1 MAGMT
6 LAEIINSMMGGDGKG
21 GLSPVTK
28 DIVEDVMPMI
38 ESTYKVSKRPEDRA
52 IAGLSMGGG
61 HSINISFVR
70 PELFRYVALMS
81 PAAGGGVAKMY
92 PRIAEKPDI
101 LNKQF
106 KLLWVGVGKDDTLT
120 GPGDK
125 AFSEALN
132 DDRCE
137 ARVRAHGR
145 PPRVDGLAALPQRPR
160 AEVVQV
166 EPTDNT
172 DGTFSSRL

>member
-1 MAGMT
+1 MAGAT
-6 LAEIINSMMGGDGKG
+6 LNEIINAMMGGDGKG

-38 ESTYKVSKRPEDRA
+38 EATYKVSKRPDDRA

-106 KLLWVGVGKDDTLT
+106 KMLWVGVGKDDGLT

-125 AFSEALN
+125 AFSEALTKIGVKHEFVLTEGRHEWTVWRHYLN
-132 DDRCE
+132 DIAPKLFR
-137 ARVRAHGR
+137 
-145 PPRVDGLAALPQRPR
+145 
-160 AEVVQV
+160 
-166 EPTDNT
+166 
-172 DGTFSSRL
+172 

>member
-1 MAGMT
+1 
-6 LAEIINSMMGGDGKG
+6 
-21 GLSPVTK
+21 
-28 DIVEDVMPMI
+28 
-38 ESTYKVSKRPEDRA
+38 
-52 IAGLSMGGG
+52 MGGG

-81 PAAGGGVAKMY
+81 PAAAAASAKMY

-125 AFSEALN
+125 AFVEALTTIGVKHTFVLT
-132 DDRCE
+132 R
-137 ARVRAHGR
+137 G
-145 PPRVDGLAALPQRPR
+145 PSRVDGLAALPERHSR
-160 AEVVQV
+160 RCCSSSA
-166 EPTDNT
+166 TDNT
-172 DGTFSSRL
+172 TARISSRL